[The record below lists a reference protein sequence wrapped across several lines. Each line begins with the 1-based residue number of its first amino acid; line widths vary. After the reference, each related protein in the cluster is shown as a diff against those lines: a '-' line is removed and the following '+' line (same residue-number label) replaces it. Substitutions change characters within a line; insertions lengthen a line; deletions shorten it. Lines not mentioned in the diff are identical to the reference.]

1 MIDDTI
7 CAVSTAPG
15 VGGIAVIRVSG
26 PHAIELS
33 NRIWRGKPLDE
44 VTSHTVHL
52 GDVCAVDGEQLDRG
66 VVTVYRSPRSFT
78 GEDVVEFAVH
88 GSLWLQREVV
98 NQLVAAGCRVAAP
111 GEFTRRAFRNG
122 RMDLTEAEA
131 VADLIASTSRA
142 SHRIAVSHIRGD
154 FARCLASLRAQLVDL
169 ASLLELELDFSEEDV
184 EFASR
189 ERLRAIA
196 QSILSEVTR
205 LSGSFAVGRA
215 IKDGIPVAIIG
226 APNAGKSTL
235 LNCLTGDDRAIV
247 SDIPGTTRDVI
258 EDHIEIDGLN
268 FRLIDT
274 AGLHHTDD
282 VIETLGIARTTKQI
296 EQAKIVV
303 WVVDPST
310 SDSQLQEVHE
320 TLRRLLNDD
329 ATMIVAVNKTDIY
342 GDTEKKVTCLSGED
356 GKCIHISAKTGWGID
371 KLNRALVEASGA
383 ADWQNALMITNARH
397 YEALT
402 RAKEAIIRVIEGL
415 DAGISGDF
423 IAQDVRDTLHH
434 LGEITGAI
442 TTTEILSTVFSRF
455 CIGK

>member
-1 MIDDTI
+1 MDDTI

-26 PHAIELS
+26 PRAIELS
-33 NRIWRGKPLDE
+33 QGVWRGKALDE
-44 VTSHTVHL
+44 VKSHTVHL
-52 GDVCAVDGEQLDRG
+52 GDICTVGGELLDRG
-66 VVTVYRSPRSFT
+66 VATVYRGPHSFT
-78 GEDVVEFAVH
+78 GEDVVEFAIH

-98 NQLVAAGCRVAAP
+98 NQLVEAGCRVAAP

-154 FARCLASLRAQLVDL
+154 FARCLATLRSQLVDL

-189 ERLRAIA
+189 ERLRDIA
-196 QSILSEVTR
+196 RSILSEVTR

-235 LNCLTGDDRAIV
+235 LNRLTGDDRAIV

-258 EDHIEIDGLN
+258 EDRIEIDGLN
-268 FRLIDT
+268 FRLNDT

-282 VIETLGIARTTKQI
+282 VIESLGIERTTRQI

-303 WVVDPST
+303 WVVDPFT
-310 SDSQLQEVHE
+310 PDDQLQE
-320 TLRRLLNDD
+320 LREMLGRLMSDD
-329 ATMIVAVNKTDIY
+329 ATMVMAVNKSDIY
-342 GDTEKKVTCLSGED
+342 GETVDNVAALP
-356 GKCIHISAKTGWGID
+356 GKNVRRIRISAKTGWGID
-371 KLNRALVEASGA
+371 ELTKALVEASGA

-402 RAKEAIIRVIEGL
+402 RAKEAITRVIEGI

-423 IAQDVRDTLHH
+423 IAQDVRDTIHH